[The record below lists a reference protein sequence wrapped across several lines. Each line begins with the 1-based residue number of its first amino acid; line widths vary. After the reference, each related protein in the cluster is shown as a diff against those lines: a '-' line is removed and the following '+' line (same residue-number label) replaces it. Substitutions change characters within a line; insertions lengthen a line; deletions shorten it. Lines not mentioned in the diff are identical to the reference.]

1 MVIDTNNNLT
11 PGSASSARS
20 RNTAPVAPSGSKATA
35 APAETATNKENVVL
49 SQEAQRLNRLQASI
63 SQAPDVDVERVA
75 ALKLA
80 IASGRFEI
88 NAERIAENLL
98 KQDDL
103 LG

>member
-1 MVIDTNNNLT
+1 MVIDNINSGNTSSTRSKGT
-11 PGSASSARS
+11 PLA
-20 RNTAPVAPSGSKATA
+20 APAQSKATA
-35 APAETATNKENVVL
+35 APAEATTTKENVVL

-63 SQAPDVDVERVA
+63 SQAPDVDTDRVA

>member
-11 PGSASSARS
+11 SGSAASTRRS
-20 RNTAPVAPSGSKATA
+20 TTPVAPATGKTA
-35 APAETATNKENVVL
+35 AAAPVEAAPNKESVVL
-49 SQEAQRLNRLQASI
+49 SQEAQRLNRLQANI
-63 SQAPDVDVERVA
+63 SQAPDVDAERVA

-80 IASGRFEI
+80 IASGRFEV

>member
-1 MVIDTNNNLT
+1 MVIDTNNSINSGGTTGTRGKGTSAVSPTTSKT
-11 PGSASSARS
+11 P
-20 RNTAPVAPSGSKATA
+20 A
-35 APAETATNKENVVL
+35 APTETRDSKGNVVL
-49 SQEAQRLNRLQASI
+49 SEEAQRLNRLQANI
-63 SQAPDVDVERVA
+63 SSSPDVDVERVA